1 MSQVDYVSVSRFIE
15 ILSDVDGK
23 IRTIEES
30 INNFTNNRDK
40 EIKHIR
46 HFKDRVE
53 STGVKQSLM
62 TNPADAVENYNA
74 TYVETY
80 NEMNKEG
87 IEDYTLEAINEEFKD
102 AMDYYSGSS
111 QQTET
116 DFGASLERG
125 SVSGGGVFIV

>member
-1 MSQVDYVSVSRFIE
+1 
-15 ILSDVDGK
+15 
-23 IRTIEES
+23 
-30 INNFTNNRDK
+30 
-40 EIKHIR
+40 
-46 HFKDRVE
+46 
-53 STGVKQSLM
+53 M

>member
-1 MSQVDYVSVSRFIE
+1 M
-15 ILSDVDGK
+15 
-23 IRTIEES
+23 
-30 INNFTNNRDK
+30 
-40 EIKHIR
+40 
-46 HFKDRVE
+46 
-53 STGVKQSLM
+53 KQSLM